1 MTLTD
6 ALNVLTLMASSMTL
20 CYSLNLISCG
30 QVITRKCKVDKVD
43 AEDLR
48 RACMYFM
55 DKKWSVQWLREQQ
68 GSLVF
73 EETSEGENGDA
84 AMGEAMKT

>member
-6 ALNVLTLMASSMTL
+6 ALNVLTPMASSMTL
-20 CYSLNLISCG
+20 RYSLNLISCG
-30 QVITRKCKVDKVD
+30 QVITRKCKADKAD

-68 GSLVF
+68 GLLVF
-73 EETSEGENGDA
+73 EETSEGENGDVV
-84 AMGEAMKT
+84 MGEVMKT